1 MSCTPPDGVVL
12 VDKPSGLT
20 SHDVVAR
27 VRRLCGTRRV
37 GHAGT
42 LDPMVTGLLLVGVGR
57 ATRLLAFLVGM
68 PKAYAGTIRLGQAT
82 TTDDAEGTLT
92 ASAGVREGTEDLL
105 PAALDTLRGEILQV
119 PASVSA
125 VKVAGKR
132 AHARVRA
139 GEDVELP
146 ARPVTISRLDV
157 VARRP
162 GTALDGTPVLD
173 LEVVVEC
180 SSGTYVRA
188 LARDLGATLGVGGH
202 LTALRRTAVGPFDA
216 REARTLEVLAGESDT
231 GGVRLATMTDI
242 ATRCFPTVV
251 LGEEDSARLRH
262 GAPLAAAPAAGV
274 HAALA
279 PDGHLIALVEN
290 RAGAARARL
299 VVDPA

>member
-42 LDPMVTGLLLVGVGR
+42 LDPMATGLLLVGVGR
-57 ATRLLAFLVGM
+57 ATRLLAFLVGV

-125 VKVAGKR
+125 VRVAGKR

-157 VARRP
+157 VAPPP
-162 GTALDGTPVLD
+162 GAALGGTPD
-173 LEVVVEC
+173 
-180 SSGTYVRA
+180 
-188 LARDLGATLGVGGH
+188 GG
-202 LTALRRTAVGPFDA
+202 LVKKGEGQVIIRPVTKGGYDFTGP
-216 REARTLEVLAGESDT
+216 V
-231 GGVRLATMTDI
+231 
-242 ATRCFPTVV
+242 
-251 LGEEDSARLRH
+251 
-262 GAPLAAAPAAGV
+262 
-274 HAALA
+274 
-279 PDGHLIALVEN
+279 
-290 RAGAARARL
+290 RAGAGNS
-299 VVDPA
+299 PCFS